1 MQTLVDIFDTM
12 ESSLFNAVKENF
24 DPHHIPIDEFNILY
38 NLVRYPNASVE
49 EAVEKV
55 VNLTLKEL
63 TTLDDGFAFNLCALI
78 MDIATNTVPAE
89 QANLVEFVS
98 QLQRTSVRN
107 PKTGEQVR
115 DQDGQCVWQDLPTL
129 GIYVT
134 DFWNFGK
141 FIFTMILPMY
151 LL

>member
-1 MQTLVDIFDTM
+1 M
-12 ESSLFNAVKENF
+12 ENPLFNAVKGNF
-24 DPHHIPIDEFNILY
+24 DPDHLPIDEFNILY

-63 TTLDDGFAFNLCALI
+63 TTLDDGFVFNICTLI
-78 MDIATNTVPAE
+78 IDIATNIVPAE

-98 QLQRTSVRN
+98 QLQKTSVRN

-115 DQDGQCVWQDLPTL
+115 DQDGQCVWQDLSTL

-141 FIFTMILPMY
+141 FITIMITMY